1 MINLT
6 VHKLIKA
13 LLFQC
18 MRKVAKGKL
27 QRCERLVI
35 LLITIVIML
44 SNTPC
49 KSRRKTFWFMRNA
62 QSMTSSLTYNNVVCY
77 SHSPSHTPAPTMLL
91 CVLLCTHD
99 VAYLPT
105 YLPTY
110 VPRGRPNLFPEKD
123 RLLSNPP
130 RHSFGAL
137 FLFVLLFISYLSLKR
152 CR

>member
-1 MINLT
+1 
-6 VHKLIKA
+6 
-13 LLFQC
+13 

-105 YLPTY
+105 YPEVGRIYFLRRIDYWATHHVIVLVPFFFLCFCSFPTWASNDVAETNLIFALTHLPTY
-110 VPRGRPNLFPEKD
+110 WNRP
-123 RLLSNPP
+123 S
-130 RHSFGAL
+130 
-137 FLFVLLFISYLSLKR
+137 
-152 CR
+152 